1 MNALPV
7 LLPCAVGDILSV
19 PCRSPLSLTQVGF
32 RAVEAVFIT
41 GVYVKGTMH
50 LVNPLFSSVRKVR
63 RCRVDLGAGRKKRG
77 CAVPPGLGMEG
88 AGETTMCVSFVLPPR
103 ITAGRKHKPLAPEG
117 KHCRFRTGHSLRTK
131 AGLNFLLGSSGGTV
145 LA

>member
-1 MNALPV
+1 MEK
-7 LLPCAVGDILSV
+7 GHRS
-19 PCRSPLSLTQVGF
+19 RSPLSFTQVGF
-32 RAVEAVFIT
+32 RAVEAVFIA

-50 LVNPLFSSVRKVR
+50 LGNPLFSSVRKVR
-63 RCRVDLGAGRKKRG
+63 RSWGALGAGRKKRG

-88 AGETTMCVSFVLPPR
+88 AGETTMCVSFVLPPH

-117 KHCRFRTGHSLRTK
+117 KHCRFRTGHSLQTK
-131 AGLNFLLGSSGGTV
+131 AGLNFLLVSGGGTV